1 MESTFVSVS
10 SDITSTKSFSSS
22 SNFMNSSFL
31 WCENSNKSG
40 FLNFNPIFWHTTN
53 ISCSKS
59 VRTKGKVKV
68 KCLKKIKWND
78 RFRLCCDSLLLYKA
92 KFKLTI
98 FEVLLC
104 KSEGSWNLVG
114 YTSLKV
120 YVEIFQQNDFSQLI
134 FQVYKL
140 VFPYFNAW
148 ISRGHDEYWLW
159 PLI

>member
-120 YVEIFQQNDFSQLI
+120 YVEIFPTKWFFTADFSGLQTCFSI
-134 FQVYKL
+134 F
-140 VFPYFNAW
+140 
-148 ISRGHDEYWLW
+148 
-159 PLI
+159 